1 VRSLTHDDTLYAVN
15 SRKLLTPASSMKIV
29 TLAAAADRLGW
40 DYSYETQIRGA
51 GAIEAG
57 VLEGDLLVVGNG
69 DPSIDDWDGAATS
82 LFQQWADRLKT
93 LGIRI
98 VRNRLVGDDNTFDA
112 EALGAGW
119 AWDDLSSSYAT
130 GVGALQFNQNTAR
143 VTLTP
148 GPAVGDAAVAT
159 VAPASSG
166 LTLDNGVT
174 TSVAGEPTPI
184 VTRRLPG
191 SSTLEMRGALP
202 VDSQPVFRNVSVDNP
217 TLYFGTALRDG
228 LAVNG
233 VEVHGPVTDI
243 DAITNGP
250 SRDEG
255 AALVIHRSPPL
266 SVLAAT
272 MMKNSQN
279 LYAETL
285 LKTLGLVEGTGST
298 DAGRRVIWSVL
309 EPWGVMSSDLQI
321 ADGSGLSRYNL
332 ATAEALVTVLAR
344 VHQNDRLR
352 EPFEA
357 ALPVAGRDGTLERRL
372 IGTAADNNVRAKTGS
387 LSNARTLTGYVWT
400 ADREPLAFS
409 IIANNFGAGSAVVD
423 TTIDA
428 IVVRLAE
435 FTRAAGR

>member
-1 VRSLTHDDTLYAVN
+1 
-15 SRKLLTPASSMKIV
+15 
-29 TLAAAADRLGW
+29 
-40 DYSYETQIRGA
+40 
-51 GAIEAG
+51 
-57 VLEGDLLVVGNG
+57 
-69 DPSIDDWDGAATS
+69 
-82 LFQQWADRLKT
+82 
-93 LGIRI
+93 
-98 VRNRLVGDDNTFDA
+98 
-112 EALGAGW
+112 
-119 AWDDLSSSYAT
+119 
-130 GVGALQFNQNTAR
+130 
-143 VTLTP
+143 
-148 GPAVGDAAVAT
+148 
-159 VAPASSG
+159 
-166 LTLDNGVT
+166 
-174 TSVAGEPTPI
+174 
-184 VTRRLPG
+184 
-191 SSTLEMRGALP
+191 MRGALP